1 MQHVKQLNHH
11 STLPSFDALLTDFSS
26 CNELYLKHFVLF
38 FIDIIWI
45 QIFAMSNSSFVLII
59 PSLLNQLFISELNF
73 FLNIFSYYF
82 KLFLLVFFGF
92 SQFFFFILFTLF
104 SIYHQKWVKLSNYHF
119 VYHHNIH
126 VSSSNTF
133 INWRRVVPSF
143 FSYNFFI
150 FLCLLSCKLHRH
162 HRQILATLPQ
172 KIQIFSSKIAYSI
185 KLHYFSIRP
194 ACMLVGRI
202 AWFFFIEIWINYIFR
217 LLGKL
222 KKRDEKIWKS

>member
-11 STLPSFDALLTDFSS
+11 STLPSFDALLTDYSS

-59 PSLLNQLFISELNF
+59 PSLLNQLFISKLNF
-73 FLNIFSYYF
+73 FWIFSHIISNCF
-82 KLFLLVFFGF
+82 CWFFFGF
-92 SQFFFFILFTLF
+92 FTIFFFILFTLF

-143 FSYNFFI
+143 FHI
-150 FLCLLSCKLHRH
+150 
-162 HRQILATLPQ
+162 
-172 KIQIFSSKIAYSI
+172 IFS
-185 KLHYFSIRP
+185 YFYVS
-194 ACMLVGRI
+194 LV
-202 AWFFFIEIWINYIFR
+202 ANFIVIIVRYLLRYLKKYKFSHLR
-217 LLGKL
+217 LL
-222 KKRDEKIWKS
+222 IQ